1 MGLFDDERLTIS
13 VTQAQR
19 RKLGELVALDQGL
32 DAVSKAMDQEQMA
45 AAGQPQGAV
54 RASPQ

>member
-1 MGLFDDERLTIS
+1 M
-13 VTQAQR
+13 
-19 RKLGELVALDQGL
+19 ALDQGL